1 MDTAIARFIARE
13 GLSGGKMTAYEA
25 KYCDYCHSSIVASQR
40 WVRQKFFNPHLN
52 GRDAAY
58 HYFHAEPFVRESES
72 CWEKHQIE
80 RDITRTAA

>member
-1 MDTAIARFIARE
+1 METAIATSIPE
-13 GLSGGKMTAYEA
+13 KSLLGGKMTAHNV

-40 WVRQKFFNPHLN
+40 WVRQKFFNPHLD

-58 HYFHAEPFVRESES
+58 HYFHAEPFVRASES

-80 RDITRTAA
+80 RDTARTAS